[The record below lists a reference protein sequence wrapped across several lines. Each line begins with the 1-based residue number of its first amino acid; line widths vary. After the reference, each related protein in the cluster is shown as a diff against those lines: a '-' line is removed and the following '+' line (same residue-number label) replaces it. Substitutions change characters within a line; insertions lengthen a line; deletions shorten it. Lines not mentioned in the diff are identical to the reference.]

1 MHMHMKR
8 TTLVLDAGLYA
19 ELKRRASAEGR
30 TLTEVTE
37 RTLRL
42 GLETQ
47 VSHRRVRVHL
57 PSYDLGPFLSDPARR
72 DVVPGL
78 PADEEE

>member
-1 MHMHMKR
+1 MHTHMKR

-19 ELKRRASAEGR
+19 ELKRRATAEGR

-37 RTLRL
+37 RVLRT
-42 GLETQ
+42 GLEELA
-47 VSHRRVRVHL
+47 SHRRVRVQL